1 MPHAPTNEGMDD
13 ATQTGT
19 LILIATP
26 IGNLEDLTHRAERVL
41 REVDALACEDTRR
54 TRTLLQHY
62 DIPKPR
68 TLLSY
73 HEHNEKIAGKRI
85 LHLLNDGLTVG
96 LVSDGGYPGIS
107 DPGYRI
113 VNAAIDAGHS
123 IEVLPGPSAPP
134 MALLMSGLPPSSY
147 TFMGF
152 PPRKS
157 GARQRFLEAEAEKLH
172 TLILFESPHRVEA
185 LLRDA
190 LAVLGNRKA
199 AICFEMTKKFERV
212 HRGLLSAL
220 LEEIETAPKKGEV
233 TVVIA
238 GMNRKLRKKSPKPA
252 PYKIGN

>member
-1 MPHAPTNEGMDD
+1 MKNT
-13 ATQTGT
+13 TQTAT

-73 HEHNEKIAGKRI
+73 HEHNEETAGKRI
-85 LHLLNDGLTVG
+85 LGLLNDGLTVG

-107 DPGYRI
+107 DPGYRNI
-113 VNAAIDAGHS
+113 NAASDAGHA

-134 MALLMSGLPPSSY
+134 MALLISGLPPSSY

-157 GARQRFLEAEAEKLH
+157 VRA
-172 TLILFESPHRVEA
+172 TL
-185 LLRDA
+185 
-190 LAVLGNRKA
+190 
-199 AICFEMTKKFERV
+199 
-212 HRGLLSAL
+212 
-220 LEEIETAPKKGEV
+220 
-233 TVVIA
+233 
-238 GMNRKLRKKSPKPA
+238 
-252 PYKIGN
+252 